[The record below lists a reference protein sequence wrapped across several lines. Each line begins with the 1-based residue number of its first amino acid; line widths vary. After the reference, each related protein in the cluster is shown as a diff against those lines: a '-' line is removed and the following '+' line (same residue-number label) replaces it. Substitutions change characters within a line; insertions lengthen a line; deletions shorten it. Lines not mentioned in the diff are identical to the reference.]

1 MWTDVDLLDSRF
13 AEGDAVHVLGRVER
27 FRDRLQ
33 LEIRSLEAA
42 PGADAAALAPAM
54 RRDADELDG
63 FLESMTLLLWFH
75 LFRSPS
81 ANGPQ
86 PKLTRAWRPF
96 RRSTDGSVQLSTRN
110 ARKSMLVISFQP
122 VEPSMLFAKDTPL
135 LLRAAA
141 TASLAVAAL
150 LVLVPCVV
158 LFFAVSPE
166 SSVHHL
172 SLFQLPVTCW
182 AAWALVSLWAALDSS
197 RLWRG
202 WLAGRVSWGRQGVW
216 AMLLGALNIGASLL
230 VVVSRASR

>member
-1 MWTDVDLLDSRF
+1 
-13 AEGDAVHVLGRVER
+13 
-27 FRDRLQ
+27 
-33 LEIRSLEAA
+33 
-42 PGADAAALAPAM
+42 
-54 RRDADELDG
+54 
-63 FLESMTLLLWFH
+63 
-75 LFRSPS
+75 
-81 ANGPQ
+81 
-86 PKLTRAWRPF
+86 
-96 RRSTDGSVQLSTRN
+96 
-110 ARKSMLVISFQP
+110 MLVISFQP

-197 RLWRG
+197 RLWRV
-202 WLAGRVSWGRQGVW
+202 LGRPVDPLGRQGVW